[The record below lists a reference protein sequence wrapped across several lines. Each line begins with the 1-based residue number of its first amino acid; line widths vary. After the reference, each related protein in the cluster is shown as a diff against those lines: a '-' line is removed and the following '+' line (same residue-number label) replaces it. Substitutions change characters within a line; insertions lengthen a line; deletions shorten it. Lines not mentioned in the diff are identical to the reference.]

1 MATTQQ
7 IARLRLILGPNVLQD
22 AELGQIIDLTV
33 PEGGTESDADM
44 LEAEAVAWE
53 TAAGRY
59 HALVD
64 VSESGSSRSM
74 SQMHKNAM
82 AMAQGVRKR
91 IAEVAVEVEVTTGRS
106 GTRRITRL

>member
-22 AELGQIIDLTV
+22 ADLDQIIDLTV
-33 PEGGTESDADM
+33 PEGGTDPDL
-44 LEAEAVAWE
+44 LEAEAIAWE
-53 TAAGRY
+53 TAAARY

-64 VSESGSSRSM
+64 VSESGSSRSL

-82 AMAQGVRKR
+82 LMATSVRKR
-91 IAEVAVEVEVTTGRS
+91 IADLTVEAEVEVKRPT
-106 GTRRITRL
+106 GTRRIVRI